1 MIGISVPHLYKTLL
15 KLVLQIAE
23 DYQYITFCCDAEN
36 KQSTEHVK
44 HIHLENAFLFI
55 LCGYL
60 DLLSVSSLIKI
71 ITLSLGFM
79 FLLHEIYHL

>member
-1 MIGISVPHLYKTLL
+1 MIGISVRHLYKTLL

-55 LCGYL
+55 FFVDTLIFFQL
-60 DLLSVSSLIKI
+60 VLSSKL
-71 ITLSLGFM
+71 
-79 FLLHEIYHL
+79 